1 MKIHILLI
9 TLVLLAACSDKSKGQ
24 QEIEPKHLLHDYPA
38 FNTDSTINA
47 IIEIPAGTNEKW
59 QVNKQSGR
67 LEWEKENGKNRV
79 VNYLP
84 YPGNYGIIPHT
95 LLPKDQGGDGDP
107 LDVLLLG
114 PELPTEVPLRIKLL
128 GVLKLL
134 DRGEVDDKLIAVE
147 EGSPMYELNSIEE
160 LQTKY
165 QGAAE
170 IVETWFVNYKGP
182 GKMESLGYHGPDS
195 AMVMLKKAVAAY
207 EAH

>member
-1 MKIHILLI
+1 MKPQILLI
-9 TLVLLAACSDKSKGQ
+9 SLSLLIACSETKQ

-38 FNTDSTINA
+38 FNIDSTINA
-47 IIEIPAGTNEKW
+47 IVEIPAGTNEKW
-59 QVNKQSGR
+59 QVNKIDGK
-67 LEWEKENGKNRV
+67 LEWEQENGKNRI

-114 PELPTEVPLRIKLL
+114 PELPTGTPLRIKLI

-147 EGSPMYELNSIEE
+147 EDSPMYQVNSMEE
-160 LQTKY
+160 LRRDYK
-165 QGAAE
+165 GAAE

-182 GKMESLGYHGPDS
+182 GKMESQGYQGPDS

-207 EAH
+207 EAE